1 MLANLENYSIKFFG
15 RKEIRVYLE
24 VVIELSTNN
33 PFGWFIIL
41 TSNVRRGCGAPSEK
55 DLSILA
61 SGDIPVYSP
70 KISGTEGWRVLARS
84 SLGPVS

>member
-33 PFGWFIIL
+33 PFG
-41 TSNVRRGCGAPSEK
+41 
-55 DLSILA
+55 
-61 SGDIPVYSP
+61 
-70 KISGTEGWRVLARS
+70 
-84 SLGPVS
+84 